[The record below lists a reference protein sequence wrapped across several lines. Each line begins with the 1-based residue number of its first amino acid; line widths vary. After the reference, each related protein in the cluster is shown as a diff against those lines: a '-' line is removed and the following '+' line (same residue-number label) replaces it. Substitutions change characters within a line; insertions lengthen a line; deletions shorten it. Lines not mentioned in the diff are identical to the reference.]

1 MRAWIGVLSAAVNTL
16 PRLRFRRELVC
27 GSRGTAP
34 RLSPLRLL
42 NVTAVTG
49 VLFHNA
55 SFFGQ
60 RTLGMLGALGMLRAT
75 IVCA

>member
-16 PRLRFRRELVC
+16 PRLRFQRGLVC

-34 RLSPLRLL
+34 LLSPLRLSKDM
-42 NVTAVTG
+42 TAVTG
-49 VLFHNA
+49 VLFRNCFIFWTTHPRNA
-55 SFFGQ
+55 
-60 RTLGMLGALGMLRAT
+60 LAA